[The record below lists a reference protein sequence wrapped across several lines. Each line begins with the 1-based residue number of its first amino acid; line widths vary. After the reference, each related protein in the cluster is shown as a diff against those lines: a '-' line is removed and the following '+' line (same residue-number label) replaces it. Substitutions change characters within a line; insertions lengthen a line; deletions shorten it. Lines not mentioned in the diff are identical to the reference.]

1 MHATRK
7 ATATW
12 ITRLILG
19 TLFISAALG
28 GREEKEGDPVSVTV
42 IKVPSAA
49 DSVLLPTGNI
59 RVTFA
64 AGRSKMVTS
73 DGDSTLPKISRDGKV
88 GWLRVDKSQVD
99 LAKQTRAGIDAVVI
113 LTQRGETKEFLP
125 DPEAPFIGKWG
136 FADNDTAI
144 TIQSSAYHGPRHYI
158 KYDFKTHKVKDE
170 IETYVPFEQL
180 PSWAKRI
187 SDESTSK

>member
-1 MHATRK
+1 MHAAKK
-7 ATATW
+7 AGSIWVTK
-12 ITRLILG
+12 LILG

-28 GREEKEGDPVSVTV
+28 GRDEKQGAPVGVTV

-64 AGRSKMVTS
+64 DGHSKVITS
-73 DGDSTLPKISRDGKV
+73 DGNSTLPKISRDGKV
-88 GWLRVDKSQVD
+88 GWLRVDKSDVD
-99 LAKQTRAGIDAVVI
+99 LAKQTRAGVDAVVI
-113 LTQRGETKEFLP
+113 LTRGGETKEFLP

-158 KYDFKTHKVKDE
+158 KYDLKTHKVKDE
-170 IETYVPFEQL
+170 IEMYVPYEQL

-187 SDESTSK
+187 SDEPASK